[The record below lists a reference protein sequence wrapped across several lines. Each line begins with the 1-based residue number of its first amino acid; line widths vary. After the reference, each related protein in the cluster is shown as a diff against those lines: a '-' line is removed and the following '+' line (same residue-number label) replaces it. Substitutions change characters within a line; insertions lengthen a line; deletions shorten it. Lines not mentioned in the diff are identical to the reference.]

1 MGVMTK
7 ISIIVQFA
15 AILFMILFT
24 GCSQENATFE
34 TVKRTDNQKKL
45 YRIALEAHDED
56 VGAAAVRKLSD
67 QHMISNLAEKRSYTK
82 EILLAVIEKTDDQEL
97 IADLAID
104 NGRYYL
110 GGRSIV
116 QSAIEELSDE
126 NQLLRVALEVI

>member
-82 EILLAVIEKTDDQEL
+82 KILLAVIEKTDDQEL

-126 NQLLRVALEVI
+126 NQLLRVALEAI